1 MSVTLESKVLNGQ
14 LITPANGAPAS
25 GDYVAMQPASGS
37 GTFLSVLS
45 DSCKCVLT
53 VVYNQMILIIIDLAV
68 YSSILDR
75 FALIIFTA
83 TRLALKT
90 I

>member
-45 DSCKCVLT
+45 DSCKCVFT
-53 VVYNQMILIIIDLAV
+53 VVAIQSDDINNNRSSCILINP
-68 YSSILDR
+68 
-75 FALIIFTA
+75 
-83 TRLALKT
+83 
-90 I
+90 